1 MLDSAILTHQL
12 ELPVAALPSEEPLG
26 QRKKTMRQLGN
37 YKDDELQL
45 SWSLSIW
52 FSGFSFPNRLEAS
65 N

>member
-1 MLDSAILTHQL
+1 MATMLDSAILTHQL

-45 SWSLSIW
+45 S
-52 FSGFSFPNRLEAS
+52 
-65 N
+65 